1 MSRSFNFKACKLHC
15 HLQNGKCVDIVYGAD
30 VPSVAR
36 KVEKHLSM
44 KQYGDDDK
52 AGRYYFE
59 FDEMVADERAE
70 YERQKAID
78 DVSNMQKNL
87 NLKNYKIKLKGG
99 I

>member
-1 MSRSFNFKACKLHC
+1 M
-15 HLQNGKCVDIVYGAD
+15 DIVYGAD

-44 KQYGDDDK
+44 KQYGDDK